1 MREHLPGVGQPLG
14 TPPHH
19 RRSQDPAAGDIAR
32 SDSYSLARGGKLV
45 SSRPWASSGAQIL
58 VNMHALEASAK
69 DTGGKE
75 PRRPPSSG
83 TSSSDSESDSDS
95 SDSDDT
101 SEDEYEVRMTRRQ
114 PDLSH
119 YTLAEE
125 DEDLEQERC
134 VNNGE
139 CKMKVA
145 SAKCSELR
153 QSEREKRL
161 PGDGH
166 SRPHLAQDAREGA
179 ADGDGDG
186 GGGGGGD
193 GNDSDAKDD
202 GSDDEEDDDDDDD
215 NDDDES
221 ESDETESTVRARL
234 GAGAENGGNEPGGGG
249 GEGAAPPPEE
259 DPNDTLSTLSGDLSF
274 DDRDVISPPRE
285 NGAAAA
291 QELEALPKDAS
302 AASDSIISDS
312 SHTAADAESRESPEE
327 CVASESRV
335 PPEGERSTPQR
346 ESVPTGVFCLSGY
359 PKQACPGLPQDPSS
373 HSSPSGL
380 TCPQPEHESGSAVD
394 VAGEMNQVCKRST
407 STAQHS
413 GGAARGMGAV
423 QGRAEDAKSQER
435 SQRSLPFPPKYVSG
449 HSRVAQLRGTWD
461 SSTPS
466 SAAPRHEGHGVDREP
481 PKQQAHSASEDVRL
495 NSQPGHHAAPQQ
507 SAARTERQG
516 AAKSKSNSSVGDVV
530 HAQHARQSL
539 QQAKLQKQSNAQH
552 NAQVYQ
558 LQQRQ
563 QQVQHQKR
571 RVQQQQQQ
579 QQESRRHHGGKN
591 GAVNPANTTA
601 ATTNSRDG
609 VCGGSGTRSPAHA
622 YQPAAAATPT
632 SSMPRLHAASSGL
645 GGSAS
650 RLSAGAGGGAAGSYP
665 GLAGSRLGGSYTGL
679 VSSASSGYGS
689 TAGGVL
695 PAVPTRHEDSEDL
708 SDVSSGATSED
719 SARRRRRRSAQSVK
733 GEASVSG
740 NEDFEWVR
748 ASPMLTGLLE
758 GHVTRLA
765 TPPDHR
771 GLRTSLATPPESGE
785 EGGGGPTHRH
795 RQYPR
800 PPPAPRPR
808 TLEPTDLVPHRPI
821 RDGLRDSRDRL
832 YSPSR
837 DLTSHRRSRDSSVE
851 RSGRDSSCERGSVS
865 SLHQHGHHH
874 HHHHPGPRLP
884 QHACDCP
891 SCWCDEEEP
900 GYDSCDER
908 HHHHRHSYH
917 EGLHHAHLHSLQA
930 HHHQPCG
937 RDAPRERRTRGQGSG
952 DSGRSSPCCCRH
964 CHQLGS
970 LSSLSS
976 HDYCANNR
984 LALPCSTKV
993 GGALATLQG
1002 TRRHR
1007 RLDSDYI
1014 ALWSCHSPP
1023 VRAAHTRLPTPGRPH
1038 TATHT
1043 SDHGSV

>member
-179 ADGDGDG
+179 ADGDGA
-186 GGGGGGD
+186 GGGGGD

-202 GSDDEEDDDDDDD
+202 GSDDEEDDDHDDDD
-215 NDDDES
+215 DDDDES

-285 NGAAAA
+285 NGVAAA

-312 SHTAADAESRESPEE
+312 SHTAADAESREAPEE

-373 HSSPSGL
+373 PSSPSGL

-601 ATTNSRDG
+601 ATTNSR
-609 VCGGSGTRSPAHA
+609 
-622 YQPAAAATPT
+622 
-632 SSMPRLHAASSGL
+632 
-645 GGSAS
+645 
-650 RLSAGAGGGAAGSYP
+650 
-665 GLAGSRLGGSYTGL
+665 
-679 VSSASSGYGS
+679 
-689 TAGGVL
+689 
-695 PAVPTRHEDSEDL
+695 
-708 SDVSSGATSED
+708 
-719 SARRRRRRSAQSVK
+719 
-733 GEASVSG
+733 
-740 NEDFEWVR
+740 N
-748 ASPMLTGLLE
+748 
-758 GHVTRLA
+758 
-765 TPPDHR
+765 DHI
-771 GLRTSLATPPESGE
+771 LFV
-785 EGGGGPTHRH
+785 
-795 RQYPR
+795 
-800 PPPAPRPR
+800 
-808 TLEPTDLVPHRPI
+808 DI
-821 RDGLRDSRDRL
+821 
-832 YSPSR
+832 
-837 DLTSHRRSRDSSVE
+837 
-851 RSGRDSSCERGSVS
+851 
-865 SLHQHGHHH
+865 
-874 HHHHPGPRLP
+874 
-884 QHACDCP
+884 
-891 SCWCDEEEP
+891 
-900 GYDSCDER
+900 
-908 HHHHRHSYH
+908 
-917 EGLHHAHLHSLQA
+917 
-930 HHHQPCG
+930 
-937 RDAPRERRTRGQGSG
+937 
-952 DSGRSSPCCCRH
+952 
-964 CHQLGS
+964 
-970 LSSLSS
+970 
-976 HDYCANNR
+976 
-984 LALPCSTKV
+984 
-993 GGALATLQG
+993 
-1002 TRRHR
+1002 
-1007 RLDSDYI
+1007 I
-1014 ALWSCHSPP
+1014 
-1023 VRAAHTRLPTPGRPH
+1023 
-1038 TATHT
+1038 
-1043 SDHGSV
+1043 